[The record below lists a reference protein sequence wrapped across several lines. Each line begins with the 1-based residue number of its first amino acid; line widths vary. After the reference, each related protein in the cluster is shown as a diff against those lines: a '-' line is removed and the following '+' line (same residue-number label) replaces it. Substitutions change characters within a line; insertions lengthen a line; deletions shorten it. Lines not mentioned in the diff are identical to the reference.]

1 MATLYSLSSL
11 ERILKSDIA
20 YLKTISA
27 ETEKNRPV
35 FFRNLQNK
43 ILNEG
48 VSYTVE
54 AMSMLIV
61 KEEYFPKAKAFVMK
75 KIEES
80 VPIMRKEL
88 LEKKDLDGYMG
99 YLASAFTDAV
109 IYIRKLNAEG
119 ETDKCIS

>member
-1 MATLYSLSSL
+1 MATLNSLSSL